1 MTSREDRELGIMKI
15 FEEQARVSVYTRTQ
29 LIEEGC
35 NGCLHLDPAQLQ
47 FHQLATVLQALETSQ
62 DPKITLCAPVCSPS
76 SQTGVTWNVAK
87 GVTCG
92 PSPEATYNI
101 EEKVLSIK
109 KRESI
114 RLLD

>member
-1 MTSREDRELGIMKI
+1 MTSREDREFGNMKNM
-15 FEEQARVSVYTRTQ
+15 EEQVRVSVYTRTQ

-47 FHQLATVLQALETSQ
+47 FHQLATVLQALETTQ

-76 SQTGVTWNVAK
+76 SLTGVTWNVAK

>member
-47 FHQLATVLQALETSQ
+47 FHQLATVLQALETTQ
-62 DPKITLCAPVCSPS
+62 DPKKKNHFVCSCLLTIITDRS
-76 SQTGVTWNVAK
+76 NMECSK
-87 GVTCG
+87 GCYMWTQ
-92 PSPEATYNI
+92 PRSY
-101 EEKVLSIK
+101 LQHR
-109 KRESI
+109 RESFI
-114 RLLD
+114 HKEKGKY